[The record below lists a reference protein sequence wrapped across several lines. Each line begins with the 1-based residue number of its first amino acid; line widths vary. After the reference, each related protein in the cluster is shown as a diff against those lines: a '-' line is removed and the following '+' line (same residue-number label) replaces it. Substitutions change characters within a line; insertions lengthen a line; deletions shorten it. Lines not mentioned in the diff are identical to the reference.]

1 MYGTIFKLK
10 IKEGHEDQLLS
21 LMKEEN
27 ETPEGMIAW
36 FLMKPDENKEW
47 IGVAIFD
54 SVESHVNNAN
64 RPETNEN
71 FMKMMEHLDGE
82 PEWTDGE
89 YLIGELAYGSAQS
102 LINPQFLHIILQCI
116 FKVSKEHNSQYSII
130 FLISSITS

>member
-71 FMKMMEHLDGE
+71 FIKMMEHLDGE
-82 PEWTDGE
+82 PELTDGE
-89 YLIGELAYGSAQS
+89 YLIGEIA
-102 LINPQFLHIILQCI
+102 
-116 FKVSKEHNSQYSII
+116 
-130 FLISSITS
+130 

>member
-54 SVESHVNNAN
+54 SVESHVNNAK

-71 FMKMMEHLDGE
+71 FMIMMEHLDGE

-89 YLIGELAYGSAQS
+89 YLIGEIA
-102 LINPQFLHIILQCI
+102 
-116 FKVSKEHNSQYSII
+116 
-130 FLISSITS
+130 

>member
-71 FMKMMEHLDGE
+71 FIKMMELLAGE

-89 YLIGELAYGSAQS
+89 YLIGEIA
-102 LINPQFLHIILQCI
+102 
-116 FKVSKEHNSQYSII
+116 
-130 FLISSITS
+130 